1 MSGVDGCGVLWAKP
15 YAVHRLQGHIC
26 KGVESYVTCINEI
39 LPENNALFW
48 QISTE
53 IVHILVVW
61 RSQDFG

>member
-1 MSGVDGCGVLWAKP
+1 MRFIDDKGTCKGPRA
-15 YAVHRLQGHIC
+15 YM

-39 LPENNALFW
+39 LPENNVLFW

-61 RSQDFG
+61 RSRDFG